1 MLLWWY
7 DSSWIYQC
15 NAIKVKSTLITT
27 FIPNVLNVRSR
38 INNTIWYV
46 YSHLLRDYFDY
57 SAEMV
62 LCPLHK
68 GFQCTLIMLAILF
81 LIKILY
87 SPQNN
92 SRYFCIFHKK
102 YRFFDS
108 SVTEEFCIN
117 VVILR
122 LVSIFILVEICNI
135 FPEQPILCEHKI
147 LCKYNG
153 ISHLCEDALQPPLY
167 CCQNQ
172 HLLDDLT
179 NQHLLDDLTALS
191 QLLT

>member
-1 MLLWWY
+1 M
-7 DSSWIYQC
+7 
-15 NAIKVKSTLITT
+15 
-27 FIPNVLNVRSR
+27 
-38 INNTIWYV
+38 
-46 YSHLLRDYFDY
+46 
-57 SAEMV
+57 
-62 LCPLHK
+62 
-68 GFQCTLIMLAILF
+68 
-81 LIKILY
+81 KILY
-87 SPQNN
+87 SPQEN
-92 SRYFCIFHKK
+92 SRFVCIFHKK

-122 LVSIFILVEICNI
+122 LVSIFILVEVCNI

-191 QLLT
+191 QLLTHTWPHPLCHKIFGAYAQSLKKFDRILDVLTPFLT